1 MGGVVRKMEVIIFPV
16 KFSDVRC
23 AEVIHFIFKNTAK
36 ITKILSHAV

>member
-16 KFSDVRC
+16 KFSDVGC
-23 AEVIHFIFKNTAK
+23 AEIIHFTFKYTAK